1 MSCTQPSISY
11 WRRRRAPAP
20 LVEAC
25 ASSGCWC
32 GASTANA
39 APAAWSVVLEHDL
52 ASTRCSFMPQP
63 TQVIVVYEEARCDR
77 LRIESVIYDEGYDV
91 IPTRGAAGC

>member
-1 MSCTQPSISY
+1 
-11 WRRRRAPAP
+11 
-20 LVEAC
+20 
-25 ASSGCWC
+25 
-32 GASTANA
+32 
-39 APAAWSVVLEHDL
+39 
-52 ASTRCSFMPQP
+52 MPQP

>member
-1 MSCTQPSISY
+1 VREQRMLVWGFHCQRCTGSVE
-11 WRRRRAPAP
+11 RRVRALPGVHAVLVHAP
-20 LVEAC
+20 
-25 ASSGCWC
+25 
-32 GASTANA
+32 T
-39 APAAWSVVLEHDL
+39 
-52 ASTRCSFMPQP
+52 